1 MDPKFDIEVYSDGA
15 IIEDM
20 REVAKH
26 DYVTGFTT
34 NPSLM
39 KKAGITNYMEFAKQ
53 VVSEFPDYSIS
64 FEVFGHDHE
73 TMKKEAQKISSLGK
87 HVFVK
92 IPIILADGSS
102 NAALIS
108 DLSHAGVKVNV
119 TAIATV
125 DQVKDALSSVA
136 DGVPMIVSIFA
147 GRVADTGQDPTEF
160 VEQSVALTNQVPEA
174 KLLWAATRE
183 VINVYQ
189 AQKARVDIITVPPMI
204 LAKLNKVGKS
214 SQQVSIDTVKGFDE
228 DISSLGF
235 SILD

>member
-1 MDPKFDIEVYSDGA
+1 MKPKFDIEVYSDGA

-20 REVAKH
+20 REDAKK

-39 KKAGITNYMEFAKQ
+39 KKAGITNYMAFAKQ
-53 VVSEFPDYSIS
+53 VISEFPDYSIS
-64 FEVFGHDHE
+64 FEVFGNDQA
-73 TMKKEAQKISSLGK
+73 TMKKEAQTISSLGD

-92 IPIILADGSS
+92 IPIILADGTS
-102 NAALIS
+102 NGPLIKSLS
-108 DLSHAGVKVNV
+108 DAGIKVNV

-125 DQVKDALSSVA
+125 DQVKDALANVNEE
-136 DGVPMIVSIFA
+136 VPSLISIFA
-147 GRVADTGQDPTEF
+147 GRVADTGQDPTSF
-160 VEQSVALTNQVPEA
+160 VQESVALTKQHPAA

-189 AQKARVDIITVPPMI
+189 AQKMGVDVITVPPTI
-204 LAKLNKVGKS
+204 LTKLDKVGKS
-214 SQQVSIDTVKGFDE
+214 SLQVSIDTVKGFDK

>member
-1 MDPKFDIEVYSDGA
+1 MDPEFDIEVYSDGA

-64 FEVFGHDHE
+64 FEVFGNDHA
-73 TMKKEAQKISSLGK
+73 TMKKEALKISALGD

-102 NAALIS
+102 NADLIK
-108 DLSHAGVKVNV
+108 DLSGAGVKVNV

-125 DQVKDALSSVA
+125 DQVKETLESVSE
-136 DGVPMIVSIFA
+136 DVPSIVSIFV
-147 GRVADTGQDPTEF
+147 GRVADTGQDTTDF
-160 VEQSVALTNQVPEA
+160 VAQSVALTNKHPQA

-183 VINVYQ
+183 VINIFQ
-189 AQKARVDIITVPPMI
+189 AQKAGVDIITVPPTI
-204 LAKLNKVGKS
+204 LAKLAKVGKS
-214 SQQVSIDTVKGFDE
+214 SQQVSIDTVKGFDK

>member
-1 MDPKFDIEVYSDGA
+1 MNQKFDIEVYSDGA

-20 REVAKH
+20 REDAKK

-53 VVSEFPDYSIS
+53 VISEFPDYSIS
-64 FEVFGHDHE
+64 FEVFGSDHE
-73 TMKKEAQKISSLGK
+73 TMKKEAQTISTLGD

-92 IPIILADGSS
+92 IPIILADGTS
-102 NAALIS
+102 NGPLIKALS
-108 DLSHAGVKVNV
+108 DAGIKVNV

-125 DQVKDALSSVA
+125 DQVEDALVNVN
-136 DGVPMIVSIFA
+136 DDVPSLISIFA
-147 GRVADTGQDPTEF
+147 GRVADTGQDPTDF
-160 VEQSVALTNQVPEA
+160 VKQSVTLTKKHPSA

-189 AQKARVDIITVPPMI
+189 AQAMGVDVITVPPTI

-214 SQQVSIDTVKGFDE
+214 SLQVSIDTVKGFDK